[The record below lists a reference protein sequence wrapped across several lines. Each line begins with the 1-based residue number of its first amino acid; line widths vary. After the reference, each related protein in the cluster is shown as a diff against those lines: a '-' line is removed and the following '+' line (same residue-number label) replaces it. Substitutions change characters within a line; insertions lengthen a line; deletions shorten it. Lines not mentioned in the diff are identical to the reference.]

1 MPLHA
6 QEIAQQR
13 DIALN
18 GMLQQQE
25 LSLAAL
31 GEQRSVETE
40 AYDVALTSAHSQI
53 RKLDARLREAE
64 VREILG
70 QGLLILLN
78 PCV

>member
-40 AYDVALTSAHSQI
+40 AYDAALTSAHSQI